1 MSDEKSA
8 SIEKAACGRARADD
22 QLKQFIEHKK
32 REIKKL
38 ETLLDTVDWDNL
50 TQEQEFGMHG
60 VVDDII
66 KANQPQHRFY

>member
-8 SIEKAACGRARADD
+8 SIEKSACGRARADD
-22 QLKQFIEHKK
+22 QLKRFIEHKK
-32 REIKKL
+32 QEIKKL
-38 ETLLDTVDWDNL
+38 ETLLDTIDWDSL
-50 TQEQEFGMHG
+50 TQEQEFGMAG